1 MENVAEAMKIAFG
14 VLLFVIALT
23 LSISC
28 LSQAT
33 SAVGTIVTLRDS
45 HIDYIP
51 IKPSNGLTRIVGIDT
66 IIPTMYNAYSE
77 NIEIYFLKAD
87 GTPLPIYYKIDEKGE
102 RRKDENTN
110 LPIEVNYINLA
121 EEGFGSEGKKLPTEV
136 AKEHLDMILA
146 VGISNKSYFS
156 NQEMVNKYENQF
168 HERYPMGFY
177 EYIKDKKF
185 EECLGEYYQGSDSAT
200 ATSSTQIKKR
210 VITYKEQ

>member
-14 VLLFVIALT
+14 VLLFVVALT

-87 GTPLPIYYKIDEKGE
+87 GSMYF
-102 RRKDENTN
+102 R
-110 LPIEVNYINLA
+110 INIVIGA
-121 EEGFGSEGKKLPTEV
+121 P
-136 AKEHLDMILA
+136 
-146 VGISNKSYFS
+146 
-156 NQEMVNKYENQF
+156 Q
-168 HERYPMGFY
+168 
-177 EYIKDKKF
+177 
-185 EECLGEYYQGSDSAT
+185 QG
-200 ATSSTQIKKR
+200 
-210 VITYKEQ
+210 